1 MRILLDEC
9 LPRKLKRDMPGHD
22 VVTVPEMGWASIKN
36 GKLLEL
42 AKNTFDVFLTAD
54 QNLEYQQNLDAYQI
68 AVIVLVTRDIR
79 LKALRYLI
87 PELLQ
92 ALETVQV
99 GDLVHVST

>member
-9 LPRKLKRDMPGHD
+9 LPRKLKRDLPGHD
-22 VVTVPEMGWASIKN
+22 IVTVPEMGWASIKN

-42 AKNTFDVFLTAD
+42 AKNNFDVFLTAD
-54 QNLEYQQNLDAYQI
+54 QNLEYQQNLGAYQI
-68 AVIVLVTRDIR
+68 AVIVLVTHDIR

-87 PELLQ
+87 PELSR

-99 GDLVHVST
+99 GDLVHVSA